1 MHAISLL
8 VRLPYRNDHRAWSRL
23 TPAEQRTLDNARD
36 TLALRGTVERA
47 DTIALLA
54 AYRRLTGAAARPDLE
69 GGADEVTP

>member
-8 VRLPYRNDHRAWSRL
+8 MRLPYRNDHPAWSRL
-23 TPAEQRTLDNARD
+23 TPDEQRTLDTARD
-36 TLALRGTVERA
+36 TLALRGVVERA

-54 AYRRLTGAAARPDLE
+54 AYRRLTGAAARPDHE